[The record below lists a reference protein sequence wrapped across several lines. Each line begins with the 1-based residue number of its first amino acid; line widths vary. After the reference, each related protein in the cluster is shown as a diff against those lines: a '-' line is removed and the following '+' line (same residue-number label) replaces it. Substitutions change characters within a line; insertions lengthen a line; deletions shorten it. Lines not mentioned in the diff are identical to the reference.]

1 MEASTRY
8 YVLVRSKN
16 LSFRGSPCTKRRK
29 VFKYVGRVKTK
40 KKKTGPGGANSKLL
54 YGAQNPV
61 LSMLARL
68 HVSVYRVMTRDL
80 DHGPHVLCPR

>member
-8 YVLVRSKN
+8 YVLIRSKN
-16 LSFRGSPCTKRRK
+16 LFFRGSPCTKRRK
-29 VFKYVGRVKTK
+29 VFKYVGRI
-40 KKKTGPGGANSKLL
+40 KKTGPGGANSKLL

-68 HVSVYRVMTRDL
+68 HVSVYRVMTGDL